1 MDAEVDIAVCLR
13 QWDYSETSQTAALLC
28 RRLGLVRVLGKGT
41 RRPDPRFSGGLEI
54 GTLGEAV
61 IVPRA
66 SSALAVLAGWDL
78 RETFRASRADL
89 TGYYAAMFALEVALN
104 LLPEGEPHPV
114 VFEALVALLG
124 RGTGEPWAHAVA
136 TYLWTVLSDTGYRP
150 SLGEDGGTNGGDAPL
165 AFSPAQGSIIP
176 AAEARRDGRAWAV
189 LGTTAA
195 ALRQIER
202 EGHAGQLDPEQA
214 ERTGRLLAWY
224 VRELVERE
232 LLTLRPLFGE
242 TAPKPVLQHE

>member
-1 MDAEVDIAVCLR
+1 VDAEVDIAVCLR

-78 RETFRASRADL
+78 RETYRTSRAEL
-89 TGYYAAMFALEVALN
+89 TGYYAAMFALEVVLN
-104 LLPEGEPHPV
+104 LLPEGEPHPA
-114 VFEALVALLG
+114 VFDALVALLG
-124 RGTGEPWAHAVA
+124 RDSSQPWSRAVA
-136 TYLWTVLSDTGYRP
+136 TYLWAVLSDTGYRP
-150 SLGEDGGTNGGDAPL
+150 SLGENEGDLPL
-165 AFSPAQGSIIP
+165 AFSPAQGSVIP
-176 AAEARRDGRAWAV
+176 AAEARRDGRSWAV

-214 ERTGRLLAWY
+214 ERAGRLLAWY

-242 TAPKPVLQHE
+242 TAPKPVFQHE

>member
-78 RETFRASRADL
+78 RETFRASRRDL
-89 TGYYAAMFALEVALN
+89 HGYYAAMFALEVALN
-104 LLPEGEPHPV
+104 LLPEGEPHPA
-114 VFEALVALLG
+114 VFEALVVLLG
-124 RGTGEPWAHAVA
+124 RGASEPWANA
-136 TYLWTVLSDTGYRP
+136 TASYLWAVLTDTGYRP
-150 SLGEDGGTNGGDAPL
+150 SLGEEGPAGPL
-165 AFSPAQGSIIP
+165 AFASAQGSIIP
-176 AAEARRDGRAWAV
+176 VSEARRDGRSWAV
-189 LGTTAA
+189 LASTAE
-195 ALRQIER
+195 ALRRIER
-202 EGHAGQLDPEQA
+202 EGNAGSLDPEQA
-214 ERTGRLLAWY
+214 ERAGRLLAWY

-242 TAPKPVLQHE
+242 TAPKHVLQHE